1 MLHSVSNSQTPDNSV
16 QILDEQ
22 KKDKPGQVDSGGQSS
37 RSGEDPEDIGIELGL
52 HPRRRGAK
60 AEQAD

>member
-22 KKDKPGQVDSGGQSS
+22 KKDKPGQDDSGGQPS
-37 RSGEDPEDIGIELGL
+37 RSGEDSEDIVLELGL